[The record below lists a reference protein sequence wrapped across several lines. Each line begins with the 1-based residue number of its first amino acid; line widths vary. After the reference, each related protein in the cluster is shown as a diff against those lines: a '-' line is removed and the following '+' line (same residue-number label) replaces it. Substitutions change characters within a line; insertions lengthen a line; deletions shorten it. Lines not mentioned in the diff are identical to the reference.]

1 MPARAAV
8 VIALIGGSLVWGG
21 AANAS
26 GPTSVPS
33 TTPAVASDH
42 SSAPQKILLYG
53 DSITQGA
60 VARWTW
66 RYRLWQ
72 GLQAAGTPVDFVGPM
87 HTVWSFTTGDM
98 YSMEY
103 RDPNFDTDHAS
114 YAGMTLSHPNWT
126 IANLAEQYHPNV
138 IVGLIGFNDIWRYGV
153 SPQSLITLW
162 QKQITLARQADPGVT
177 IVLGQYGQVWMPNV
191 SAYNAALAA
200 LAGSMDRPAA
210 RVILAKAPVFA
221 EHQDTFDG
229 VHLTTSGEIL
239 QAASVAAALAQV
251 GLKSATAAPD
261 APDNGQF
268 APVPTVTTTNGL
280 VVASWAAVDYVTL
293 ENVYIRDDTAGWS
306 GVLPY
311 TGTTLVF
318 PGQSGDTYEIAL
330 APVQGW
336 SELGTRSPWVSVTV
350 P

>member
-1 MPARAAV
+1 M
-8 VIALIGGSLVWGG
+8 
-21 AANAS
+21 
-26 GPTSVPS
+26 
-33 TTPAVASDH
+33 
-42 SSAPQKILLYG
+42 LYG

-87 HTVWSFTTGDM
+87 HTVWSFTTGNM

-103 RDPNFDTDHAS
+103 RNPNFDTDHAS

-126 IANLAEQYHPNV
+126 IANLAGQYRPNV

-153 SPQSLITLW
+153 SPQSLIDLW
-162 QKQITLARQADPGVT
+162 REQIALARQADPGVS
-177 IVLGQYGQVWMPNV
+177 IVLGQYGQVWMPGV
-191 SAYNAALAA
+191 SEYNADVAALAA
-200 LAGSMDRPAA
+200 SVDRPSA
-210 RVILAKAPVFA
+210 RVIVAQAPTFT
-221 EHQDTFDG
+221 EHEDTFDG
-229 VHLTTSGEIL
+229 VHLSTSGENL
-239 QAASVAAALAQV
+239 QAKSVAAALTQL
-251 GLKSATAAPD
+251 GLDSAAAPAD
-261 APDNGQF
+261 PTNDTAF
-268 APVPTVTTTNGL
+268 TPVPTVTTSNGL
-280 VVASWAAVDYVTL
+280 VVASWPAVDYATL

-318 PGQSGDTYEIAL
+318 PGQPGDTYEIAL

-336 SELGTRSPWVSVTV
+336 SEIGTRSPWVSVTV